1 MAAAKFIVASTLVAY
16 SIPSAAEDVLISAP
30 TPAPYQ
36 TGAPVAPTPW
46 PTYWPTYVPTYTPTP
61 GEELRTSLRC
71 PSSFESFVQIDEA
84 ASMQYSIVESDDPLE
99 SGIFCGRLFV
109 DSSDEWVAIAFSEDG
124 NMPGSDAIVAVLE
137 EESVLKYHLG
147 GRDPSAVIL
156 MEDDRQTLQDT
167 FVGVYGTM
175 AVVEFTKL
183 LVEEDEVTINGN
195 GLNIFLHARG
205 DVWPGYHVS
214 RTVFVDVVENERT
227 FANGCDETRPCPD
240 GEYCKLEPGK
250 CLDAL
255 ETQVG
260 ICVRI
265 HDNCNWPVSYLP
277 ICGCDGETYGN
288 ECEVDESGTSVA
300 YEGHCELAMRQV
312 DLSPTNP
319 DLPCPEKQCL
329 GPNGEC
335 GDDVNCFADP
345 CDVQNEC
352 GYEECEANYCG
363 GCHHVCTQ
371 NINGTKFSDDIFCA
385 SVWKPVCGDDNNT
398 YSNNC
403 EANKVNVNVAYEGE
417 CKDIAVF
424 QPEEKC
430 SPGGACST
438 EGSSCSEG
446 TETCCGETYDSL
458 KCDCFGGSW
467 MCLQTDACMFPSC
480 CQAGPPKDKP
490 APSMDFCFSGAACDT
505 EVDDDY
511 CCNDFTN
518 PGHTYCTKSGGMSP
532 EPEDSQPVTTEAP
545 VTTTTTV
552 ATTVATTTTTSAPP
566 ETDSPTP
573 APSKS
578 TASPTPAPTGSPAV
592 ALTSSPTAPPTPYPT
607 EDPTPSPT
615 APPVE
620 AQTTSTEGN
629 TSSTSQTTSTEGTT
643 STTSQTISSVA
654 TSVSTTSSATTSE
667 TSSTTPP
674 ETTST
679 TTDSTTTT
687 TVKTTTAPQ
696 TTGTISPI
704 SFMADNPVTSTTST
718 VQTSSTLAADS
729 GSESVGATSSTT
741 VPSTTTAFN
750 FELDFST
757 TTTVSPATTEESGSD
772 LESTTEP
779 TQLATG
785 TVEGRPNAS
794 TSAAEKSNVSLFS
807 LSSLCL
813 ALAASNLM

>member
-1 MAAAKFIVASTLVAY
+1 
-16 SIPSAAEDVLISAP
+16 
-30 TPAPYQ
+30 
-36 TGAPVAPTPW
+36 
-46 PTYWPTYVPTYTPTP
+46 
-61 GEELRTSLRC
+61 
-71 PSSFESFVQIDEA
+71 
-84 ASMQYSIVESDDPLE
+84 
-99 SGIFCGRLFV
+99 
-109 DSSDEWVAIAFSEDG
+109 
-124 NMPGSDAIVAVLE
+124 MPGSDAIVAVLE

-183 LVEEDEVTINGN
+183 LVEEEEVTINGN

-214 RTVFVDVVENERT
+214 RTVFVDVVENKRT
-227 FANGCDETRPCPD
+227 VANDCDETRPCPD
-240 GEYCKLEPGK
+240 GEYCKLPAGK
-250 CLDAL
+250 CLDAF

-335 GDDVNCFADP
+335 GDVVNCFADP

-352 GYEECEANYCG
+352 AYEECEANYCG
-363 GCHHVCTQ
+363 GCHHVCSQ

-505 EVDDDY
+505 EFDDDY

-545 VTTTTTV
+545 VTTTTT
-552 ATTVATTTTTSAPP
+552 TTVATTTTTSAPP

-729 GSESVGATSSTT
+729 GSESIGATSSTT

-757 TTTVSPATTEESGSD
+757 TTTVSPTTTEESGSD

-813 ALAASNLM
+813 ALAASNLL

>member
-1 MAAAKFIVASTLVAY
+1 MAAAKFIVSSILAAC
-16 SIPSAAEDVLISAP
+16 SIPSAAEDVLTSAP

-36 TGAPVAPTPW
+36 AGAPVAPTPW

-61 GEELRTSLRC
+61 GEELQTSLRC

-195 GLNIFLHARG
+195 GINIFLHARG

-214 RTVFVDVVENERT
+214 RTVFVDVVENKRT
-227 FANGCDETRPCPD
+227 IANGCDDTRPCPD
-240 GEYCKLEPGK
+240 GEYCKLDPGQ

-312 DLSPTNP
+312 DLSPTNL

-335 GDDVNCFADP
+335 GDVVNCFADP

-352 GYEECEANYCG
+352 AYDECQANYCG
-363 GCHHVCTQ
+363 GCHHVCSQ

-385 SVWKPVCGDDNNT
+385 SVWNPVCGDDNNT

-467 MCLQTDACMFPSC
+467 MCMATDACMFPSC

-490 APSMDFCFSGAACDT
+490 APSMDFCISGAACDS
-505 EVDDDY
+505 EFDDDY

-532 EPEDSQPVTTEAP
+532 VPEDSQPVTTEA
-545 VTTTTTV
+545 
-552 ATTVATTTTTSAPP
+552 TVATTTTTSAPP

-573 APSKS
+573 APIKS

-592 ALTSSPTAPPTPYPT
+592 ALTSSPTAPPTPFPT
-607 EDPTPSPT
+607 EPPTPSPT

-620 AQTTSTEGN
+620 AQTTSTEGT
-629 TSSTSQTTSTEGTT
+629 TSSTSQTTSTEGTTSTTSQTTSTEGTT

-667 TSSTTPP
+667 TSST
-674 ETTST
+674 S

-687 TVKTTTAPQ
+687 TVKTTTTPQ
-696 TTGTISPI
+696 TTSTISPI
-704 SFMADNPVTSTTST
+704 SVTTDNPVTSTTST
-718 VQTSSTLAADS
+718 VQTSSTFAADS
-729 GSESVGATSSTT
+729 GSESIGATSSTT

-757 TTTVSPATTEESGSD
+757 TTTVSPTTTEESGSD

>member
-1 MAAAKFIVASTLVAY
+1 
-16 SIPSAAEDVLISAP
+16 
-30 TPAPYQ
+30 
-36 TGAPVAPTPW
+36 
-46 PTYWPTYVPTYTPTP
+46 
-61 GEELRTSLRC
+61 
-71 PSSFESFVQIDEA
+71 
-84 ASMQYSIVESDDPLE
+84 MQYSIVESDDPLE

-183 LVEEDEVTINGN
+183 LVEEDEVAINGN

-214 RTVFVDVVENERT
+214 RTVFVDAVETKRT
-227 FANGCDETRPCPD
+227 IANGCDETRPCPD

-352 GYEECEANYCG
+352 AYEECEANYCG

-552 ATTVATTTTTSAPP
+552 ATTTTTSAPP

-592 ALTSSPTAPPTPYPT
+592 ALTSSPTAPPTPFPT
-607 EDPTPSPT
+607 EFPTPSPT

-620 AQTTSTEGN
+620 SQTTSTEGT
-629 TSSTSQTTSTEGTT
+629 TSTTSQTTSTEGTTSTTSQTTSTEGTTSTTSQTTSTEGTTSTTSQTTSTEGTT